1 MATGRERRFTP
12 GDVVVRREILR
23 GEVWFAAPTVWARWR
38 PDPAWPVPMLPAG
51 WDTVPC

>member
-1 MATGRERRFTP
+1 MATGRERRFAP

-23 GEVWFAAPTVWARWR
+23 GEMWFAAPTVCVRDS
-38 PDPAWPVPMLPAG
+38 PDLPAG